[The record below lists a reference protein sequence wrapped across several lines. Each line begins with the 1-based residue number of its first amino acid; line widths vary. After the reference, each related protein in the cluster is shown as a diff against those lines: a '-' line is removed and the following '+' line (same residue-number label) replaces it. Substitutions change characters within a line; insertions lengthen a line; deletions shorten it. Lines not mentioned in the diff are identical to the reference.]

1 MRFLARRVL
10 FYLLT
15 AWAALTLNFIIP
27 RLMPGNPVEIMI
39 AKYKGQLSPAAVK
52 SLTAL
57 FGLNH
62 SGLGSQYVTYWKDL
76 LQGNLG
82 TSVTYFPSSVASV
95 ISAALPWTAV
105 LVGISTVLSFVLGT
119 LLGVIVAWRRG
130 SWLDA
135 VLPPATTFLLAIPYF
150 WFGLI
155 AIYIFG
161 VVVHV
166 FPTTGGYSNSTT
178 IGLSVSF
185 LSSAAYHAVL
195 PAVTIVASSIAGWLI
210 GMRNMMIST
219 LFEDYVMVADAK
231 GLPKR
236 RVMLAYAA
244 RNAVLPSMASFAMSL
259 GFVVSGALLVEVVFS
274 YPGIG
279 YVLLQAVSN
288 EDYPLMQGVFAII
301 TLAVLIANVVADG
314 VYVLLDP
321 RTRQDA

>member
-1 MRFLARRVL
+1 MRFFARRAL

-15 AWAALTLNFIIP
+15 AWAALTLNFLIP

-39 AKYKGQLSPAAVK
+39 AKYKGQLSPAATK

-62 SGLGSQYVTYWKDL
+62 AGLGSQYVTYWTDL
-76 LQGNLG
+76 FHGNLG
-82 TSVTYFPSSVASV
+82 TSVTYFPTSVASV
-95 ISAALPWTAV
+95 IAEALPWTAV
-105 LVGISTVLSFVLGT
+105 LVGLSTVISFLLGT

-130 SWLDA
+130 SWLDG

-155 AIYIFG
+155 SIYIFG

-166 FPTTGGYSNSTT
+166 FPTTGGFSDSTT
-178 IGLSVSF
+178 VGFSLSF

-195 PAVTIVASSIAGWLI
+195 PAVTIVVSSIAGWLI
-210 GMRNMMIST
+210 GMRNMMVST
-219 LFEDYVMVADAK
+219 LFEDYVMVAEAK
-231 GLPKR
+231 GLDKR

-244 RNAVLPSMASFAMSL
+244 RNAVLPSIASFALSL

-279 YVLLQAVSN
+279 YVLLQAVDN
-288 EDYPLMQGVFAII
+288 EDYPLMQGVFLII
-301 TLAVLIANVVADG
+301 TLAVLVANIIADG

-321 RTRQDA
+321 RTRQGA

>member
-178 IGLSVSF
+178 IGLSMSF

-195 PAVTIVASSIAGWLI
+195 PAVTIVGSSLAGYS
-210 GMRNMMIST
+210 ST
-219 LFEDYVMVADAK
+219 C
-231 GLPKR
+231 
-236 RVMLAYAA
+236 
-244 RNAVLPSMASFAMSL
+244 
-259 GFVVSGALLVEVVFS
+259 
-274 YPGIG
+274 
-279 YVLLQAVSN
+279 
-288 EDYPLMQGVFAII
+288 
-301 TLAVLIANVVADG
+301 
-314 VYVLLDP
+314 
-321 RTRQDA
+321 